1 MRVDDNEQYFNQ
13 RWPYFLVLVTCE
25 QPLLHVLLLTI
36 QICLSVLIDDMWT
49 WRGGGGI
56 EFLKFSKKGGSDFSY
71 KKGGVVK

>member
-36 QICLSVLIDDMWT
+36 QLCLSVLIDDM
-49 WRGGGGI
+49 
-56 EFLKFSKKGGSDFSY
+56 
-71 KKGGVVK
+71 